1 MFSDEIILL
10 LRGSIMKELNPVN
23 DPLGEVN
30 HMYIPMLSRVHGVHT
45 RRAKQHADHAQL
57 IQS

>member
-1 MFSDEIILL
+1 MVILL
-10 LRGSIMKELNPVN
+10 VRAFIMKELNPVN

-30 HMYIPMLSRVHGVHT
+30 HLYIPMLSRVHGVHT